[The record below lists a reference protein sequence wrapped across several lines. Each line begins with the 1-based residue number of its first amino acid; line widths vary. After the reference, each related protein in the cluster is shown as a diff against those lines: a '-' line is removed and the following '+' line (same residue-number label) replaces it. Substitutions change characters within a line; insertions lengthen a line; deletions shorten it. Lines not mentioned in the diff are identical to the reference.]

1 MIQRVDDPK
10 FPYVSTGKKTA
21 TDPLRLDGG
30 TQFKGSLHYVAEFVP
45 AVALK
50 NVHFESAS
58 NELQKVTEQAENSS
72 SGSSASSD
80 REELPAVTVSK
91 PIDEDQE
98 FEEFKEDSPEDA
110 KEPKA
115 RKSTDTTSSGKTTST
130 KKTTGTKE
138 SAATAPSGPPPT
150 PGVEMT
156 KEELLQHRMF

>member
-1 MIQRVDDPK
+1 M
-10 FPYVSTGKKTA
+10 
-21 TDPLRLDGG
+21 
-30 TQFKGSLHYVAEFVP
+30 
-45 AVALK
+45 
-50 NVHFESAS
+50 
-58 NELQKVTEQAENSS
+58 
-72 SGSSASSD
+72 
-80 REELPAVTVSK
+80 PAVTVSK

-98 FEEFKEDSPEDA
+98 FEEIKEDSPEDA